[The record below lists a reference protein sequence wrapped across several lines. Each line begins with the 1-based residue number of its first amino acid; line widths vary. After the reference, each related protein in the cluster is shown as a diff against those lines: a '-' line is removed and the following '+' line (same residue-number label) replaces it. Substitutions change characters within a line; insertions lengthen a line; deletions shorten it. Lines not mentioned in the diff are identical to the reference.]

1 MDVTMSGHHVELTQ
15 AIKDFTHDK
24 LAKLE
29 RHAQGIESAQV
40 IFSVDKNN
48 QKAEAKLHYK
58 GTDLFAND
66 VNSDLYTAIDGLI
79 DKLDRQILKH
89 KQKVQKKRA

>member
-1 MDVTMSGHHVELTQ
+1 MDVTMSGHHVELTKPL
-15 AIKDFTHDK
+15 KDFTNEK

-29 RHAQGIESAQV
+29 RHAEGITTAHV
-40 IFSVDKNN
+40 ILSVDKNN
-48 QKAEAKLHYK
+48 QKAEATLHYK
-58 GTDLFAND
+58 NLDIFAD
-66 VNSDLYTAIDGLI
+66 AVSDDLYAAIDQLI

>member
-15 AIKDFTHDK
+15 PLKTFTNEK
-24 LAKLE
+24 LSKLE
-29 RHAQGIESAQV
+29 RHAQGITTAHV
-40 IFSVDKNN
+40 ILSVDKNN

-58 GTDLFAND
+58 GSDIFADNISTDLYA
-66 VNSDLYTAIDGLI
+66 AIDGLI

-89 KQKVQKKRA
+89 KQKVQRKRA

>member
-15 AIKDFTHDK
+15 ALKDFTHEK
-24 LAKLE
+24 LSKLE
-29 RHAQGIESAQV
+29 RHAQGITTAHV
-40 IFSVDKNN
+40 ILSVEKNE

-58 GTDLFAND
+58 GTDIFAD
-66 VNSDLYTAIDGLI
+66 VTSSDLYVAIDGLV

>member
-15 AIKDFTHDK
+15 PLKDFTNEK
-24 LAKLE
+24 LSKLD
-29 RHAQGIESAQV
+29 RHAQGITRAHV
-40 IFSVDKNN
+40 ILSVDKNN

-58 GTDLFAND
+58 GTDIFAD
-66 VNSDLYTAIDGLI
+66 ETSVDLYAAIDGLI

-89 KQKVQKKRA
+89 KEKMQKKRA

>member
-1 MDVTMSGHHVELTQ
+1 MAVTLSGHHVELTQ
-15 AIKDFTHDK
+15 PLKEFTNEK

-29 RHAQGIESAQV
+29 RHAEGITPAHV
-40 IFSVDKNN
+40 ILSVDKNN
-48 QKAEAKLHYK
+48 QKAEAKLHYMSHDIFADAIS
-58 GTDLFAND
+58 TDLYA
-66 VNSDLYTAIDGLI
+66 AIDQLV

>member
-1 MDVTMSGHHVELTQ
+1 MNVTMSGHHVELTQ
-15 AIKDFTHDK
+15 ALKDFTHEK
-24 LAKLE
+24 LSKIE
-29 RHAQGIESAQV
+29 RHAQDITTVHV
-40 IFSVDKNN
+40 ILSVDKNI

-58 GTDLFAND
+58 GIDIFAD
-66 VNSDLYTAIDGLI
+66 ANSEDLYAAIDGLI